1 MKARNILAVVLSA
14 AYAAVANGEIT
25 APTAMP
31 IQRTLNALEKSTA
44 ANPARVRMLF
54 YGQSIVEQ
62 GWHTNIVRQLKERYP
77 TAILEVENRA
87 IGGFTSPDLIR
98 TAESDLYPYYPD
110 ILFFHVYGPTE
121 KYEAIIRKVRET
133 TTAEI
138 VLWTSHLASYDKEPA
153 ELLEKRDAR
162 SLGILEAAEKYHCHI
177 IDLNDKWCRHLV
189 GKELKK
195 GVYLA
200 DGIHL
205 NGAGQMQYKDY
216 IEEELIRIPGSC
228 GDEAA
233 TGCERFF
240 PVGDGKCVKT
250 GSDGTLTFS
259 FDGNRVVA
267 VSDGTADAGLD
278 AEVLL
283 DGKPLAGMPELW
295 AATRPTPLIMWF
307 PGLQDFS
314 LGPAAPVEEDWTL
327 EILPPRGGDPTTNV
341 FHAIGEIPRSCQL
354 VPARFKVTG
363 SVTGEDGEGI
373 TSDPFVSKSGRLSI
387 PVRAWALWP
396 HWKGNRPAPGAKTF
410 WSVHP
415 MFTDRLKPMEAG
427 EEKLLVQGCSK
438 GRHELT
444 IKLPKGAKSGIAGFK
459 VWTPAKQ

>member
-1 MKARNILAVVLSA
+1 M
-14 AYAAVANGEIT
+14 
-25 APTAMP
+25 
-31 IQRTLNALEKSTA
+31 
-44 ANPARVRMLF
+44 RVLF
-54 YGQSIVEQ
+54 YGQSIVWQ
-62 GWHTNIVRQLKERYP
+62 FWSRLLMRDLMARYP
-77 TAILEVENRA
+77 TAEFTWKNLA
-87 IGGFTSPDLIR
+87 IGGFEADKLRDQFKRDVCGFYPDL
-98 TAESDLYPYYPD
+98 
-110 ILFFHVYGPTE
+110 LFFHDYGDVRMYTE
-121 KYEAIIRKVRET
+121 MVKWARENT
-133 TTAEI
+133 AAEI

-189 GKELKK
+189 GKDLKK

-233 TGCERFF
+233 TGCDRFF
-240 PVGDGKCVKT
+240 SVGDGKCVKT
-250 GSDGTLTFS
+250 SSDGTLTFS

-295 AATRPTPLIMWF
+295 AATRPTPLIMWV

-341 FHAIGEIPRSCQL
+341 FHAIGEMPRSCQL

-427 EEKLLVQGCSK
+427 EEKLLVQGCSN